1 MIDKKLLTQC
11 KEDYDTKLIT
21 YNKMQ
26 NYYDGLT
33 DALENY
39 QMVTNRANNKVS
51 HNMIQKFV
59 IEEASYVCGNKITYS
74 SFSANKNVIE
84 DIRVSTAHWSEKH
97 DKNVCKQGLIFSESY
112 ELIYTSEIDGLI
124 HSMVCTPKDSYL
136 LQDDFGNVTL
146 FIRFYQKQFNTEDVF
161 ADVYDIEGVNHYIV
175 DGTDFTID
183 STIPAKPNIFSK
195 VPVAPCNMGSIYES
209 IYNNIKGAQDGYET
223 VESDII
229 NEISDFR
236 NAYLKLTGTVLG
248 HTTEEAQIAADLMK
262 EKGIW
267 ELPVGGDAQWVI
279 KNLNDT
285 FVQNTLNTLKE
296 NMYEL
301 TSHINHNDKLA
312 SNTSSLALRNRLIG
326 LEQKCVNNVQAM
338 QDSIKIRLGFIFEYL
353 QITQKKEYF
362 VSDIDIKL
370 TVMIPTDDLM
380 MAQILSQYPISKK
393 TGLKQFS
400 FITDSEAEIKQL
412 EEESKADSIGNDLLS
427 GDNNADKQTI

>member
-1 MIDKKLLTQC
+1 MIDKEFLAQC
-11 KEDYDTKLIT
+11 KEDYDKKLIT
-21 YNKMQ
+21 YNKMMS
-26 NYYDGLT
+26 YYNGIT

-39 QMVTNRANNKVS
+39 QLVTDRANNKVS

-59 IEEASYVCGNKITYS
+59 NEEASYVCGNKIAYS

-112 ELIYTSEIDGLI
+112 ELFYTSEIDGLI
-124 HSMVCTPKDSYL
+124 NSMVCTPKDSYL

-146 FIRFYQKQFNTEDVF
+146 FIRFYQKQFNTEDTF
-161 ADVYDIEGVNHYIV
+161 ADVYDIEGVNHYVV
-175 DGTDFTID
+175 DGTDFAID
-183 STIPAKPNIFSK
+183 SSIPVKPNIFSK

-209 IYNNIKGAQDGYET
+209 IYSNIKGAQDGYET
-223 VESDII
+223 VESDIV

-236 NAYLKLTGTVLG
+236 NAYLKLIGTTLG
-248 HTTEEAQIAADLMK
+248 DDPAAADTMK
-262 EKGIW
+262 EKAIM
-267 ELPVGGDAQWVI
+267 ELPVGGNAEWLI

-427 GDNNADKQTI
+427 GDNNADKQTV

>member
-1 MIDKKLLTQC
+1 MVELGLLTQC
-11 KEDYDTKLIT
+11 KEDYDKKLIT
-21 YNKMQ
+21 YNKMMS
-26 NYYDGLT
+26 YYNGIT

-39 QMVTNRANNKVS
+39 QLVTSRANNKVS

-112 ELIYTSEIDGLI
+112 ELLYTSEVDGLI

-146 FIRFYQKQFNTEDVF
+146 FIRFYQKQFNTDDVF

-175 DGTDFTID
+175 DGTDFAID
-183 STIPAKPNIFSK
+183 SSIPAKPNIFSK

-223 VESDII
+223 VESDIV

-236 NAYLKLTGTVLG
+236 NAYLKLIGTTLG
-248 HTTEEAQIAADLMK
+248 DDPAAADTMK
-262 EKGIW
+262 EKAIM
-267 ELPVGGDAQWVI
+267 ELPVGGNAEWLI

-353 QITQKKEYF
+353 MITQKKEYF

-380 MAQILSQYPISKK
+380 MANILSQYPISKK

-412 EEESKADSIGNDLLS
+412 EEESKADSIGNDLI
-427 GDNNADKQTI
+427 NNTETIIK

>member
-1 MIDKKLLTQC
+1 MVELGLLTQC
-11 KEDYDTKLIT
+11 KEDYDKKLIT
-21 YNKMQ
+21 YNKMMS
-26 NYYDGLT
+26 YYNGIT

-39 QMVTNRANNKVS
+39 QLVTSRANNKVS

-112 ELIYTSEIDGLI
+112 ELLYTSEVDGLI

-146 FIRFYQKQFNTEDVF
+146 FIRFYQKQFNTDDVF

-175 DGTDFTID
+175 DGTDFAID
-183 STIPAKPNIFSK
+183 SSIPAKPNIFSK

-223 VESDII
+223 VESDIV

-236 NAYLKLTGTVLG
+236 NAYLKLIGTTLG
-248 HTTEEAQIAADLMK
+248 DDPAAADTMK
-262 EKGIW
+262 EKAIM
-267 ELPVGGDAQWVI
+267 ELPVGGNAEWLI

-353 QITQKKEYF
+353 MITQKKEYF

-380 MAQILSQYPISKK
+380 MANILSQYPISKK

-412 EEESKADSIGNDLLS
+412 EEESKADSIGNDLLNS
-427 GDNNADKQTI
+427 GDATDEQTV